1 MTIST
6 MCPKTPKQNQA
17 MRKESRQK
25 IQDAAFEL
33 FAKRGYANTSISAIA
48 QKADISKGLIYHYFD
63 SKEAILDAIFH
74 QWVEATDYIMEFSD
88 DLSANQKL
96 RQMINELFTFIKE
109 NPESSR
115 LLTVLA
121 LQPDAIAALKSQVK
135 QVTLKQ
141 IEIGMSILEELDYR
155 NPETEAYFLGA
166 KLDGITLGYLTL
178 GDDYP
183 LEAMKQK
190 LLEEYVPDED
200 D

>member
-1 MTIST
+1 MS
-6 MCPKTPKQNQA
+6 PRTPDQNQEI
-17 MRKESRQK
+17 RKESRQQIK
-25 IQDAAFEL
+25 DAAFEL

-141 IEIGMSILEELDYR
+141 IEFGMSILEELDYR